1 MKKDL
6 EGFLEDK
13 IQNKAHGVCCKVPF
27 PNCYYRFKLSRKA
40 SKKSVD
46 VAELV
51 KKGEPFKKRDDG
63 DAHLARL
70 EDSRLLS
77 VETCVKFDS
86 RSKIFCDILV
96 ALRDSNVTRVGI
108 HGMPGVGKTTMVE
121 EIRRALVLNK
131 EFEEVAVVSA
141 TLDVKSIQRK
151 LASGLGLS
159 DLDKEDD
166 ESTRAGLL
174 RRRLKNGKKILI
186 ILDDVWCKLPL
197 ADIGIDFGDSKGCK
211 IFMTSRERRVC
222 EANKCM
228 SFLIDIL
235 SKEEAWSLFRE
246 HAGNCVDY
254 PDISPVSEIVFN
266 ECGRLPLIIRAVG
279 EALKDGDLFEWKDA
293 QGQFES
299 CTPHMIANIDDQAY
313 KTLELSFNKL
323 KPEEAKS
330 CLLLCSLF
338 PEDAVISI
346 DEVSLLA
353 KAMGFLP
360 NTDSIEDA
368 RNRALSLVKTVKTS
382 CLLQECED
390 GDSVKLHDVIR
401 DVSVHVASEDVKYR
415 FMLRSVVSAWPEIH
429 EARRAISLRI
439 ETTLELPRKLECPQL
454 QTLMLNSSKNA
465 NTHVPDTFFD
475 GLENLTVLSL
485 RNIYIYISSLL
496 ILPNLLMLY
505 MRIEDSFNLSMLK
518 ELKKLEILI
527 LACSYL
533 HKLPL
538 DLRELKNL
546 RLLDLRGCHQLW
558 LTEDGVLSSPNHLE
572 ELYLPSCF
580 RCWDAALVDELNSLT
595 RLTALGAPRID
606 FDNLPDYQFCKKLIR
621 YDITVGHNYST
632 RSVTEG
638 LSRHISSTRTID
650 VGSINLIYRINL
662 IDPRDA
668 AKVLIEGAEKL
679 FLTVNGTVKN
689 LFYESSRDGFPH
701 LKSLEVSDCEGMEY
715 LVKWTPLFKK
725 RSFSKLEVLAVR
737 LDISLT
743 GQW

>member
-1 MKKDL
+1 
-6 EGFLEDK
+6 
-13 IQNKAHGVCCKVPF
+13 
-27 PNCYYRFKLSRKA
+27 
-40 SKKSVD
+40 
-46 VAELV
+46 
-51 KKGEPFKKRDDG
+51 
-63 DAHLARL
+63 
-70 EDSRLLS
+70 
-77 VETCVKFDS
+77 
-86 RSKIFCDILV
+86 
-96 ALRDSNVTRVGI
+96 
-108 HGMPGVGKTTMVE
+108 MPGVGKTTMME

-131 EFEEVAVVSA
+131 EFEEVAVAVVSA

-159 DLDKEDD
+159 DLDKEAD

-197 ADIGIDFGDSKGCK
+197 ADIGIDFGDSKNCK

-235 SKEEAWSLFRE
+235 SKEEAWSLFRQ

-254 PDISPVSEIVFN
+254 PDISPVSEVVFN

-293 QGQFES
+293 QRQFES

-338 PEDAVISI
+338 PEDAAISI

-368 RNRALSLVKTVKTS
+368 RNRALSLAKTLKTS

-415 FMLRSVVSAWPEIH
+415 FMVKSVVSAWPEIH

-454 QTLMLNSSKNA
+454 QTLMLNSNKYA
-465 NTHVPDTFFD
+465 CTRVPDTFFD
-475 GLENLTVLSL
+475 GLENLAGLNV
-485 RNIYIYISSLL
+485 
-496 ILPNLLMLY
+496 
-505 MRIEDSFNLSMLK
+505 
-518 ELKKLEILI
+518 
-527 LACSYL
+527 
-533 HKLPL
+533 
-538 DLRELKNL
+538 RELHVPLLSRMSTFSISRLPELQLLWNRDPCGILDFQSLTVIKIEHCGLLKMLFSCSVARALEQL
-546 RLLDLRGCHQLW
+546 R
-558 LTEDGVLSSPNHLE
+558 VLIVGSCPMIETIVYDDEGKEGTGHSIEFPRLKFIKLE
-572 ELYLPSCF
+572 ELPRLTSFCN
-580 RCWDAALVDELNSLT
+580 AKIALTMYSLT
-595 RLTALGAPRID
+595 ASRLDRCPRILGFSSGQLHMPKMKISSGQLATQLRMTYLGRAPSPWITVTD
-606 FDNLPDYQFCKKLIR
+606 LNKQLQELVTDKDSSRNWVKTDVVDNFLEELAWNDRYEIQKYKIFNELYPTTSIFLIR
-621 YDITVGHNYST
+621 Q
-632 RSVTEG
+632 
-638 LSRHISSTRTID
+638 SSMI
-650 VGSINLIYRINL
+650 GS
-662 IDPRDA
+662 
-668 AKVLIEGAEKL
+668 
-679 FLTVNGTVKN
+679 
-689 LFYESSRDGFPH
+689 
-701 LKSLEVSDCEGMEY
+701 
-715 LVKWTPLFKK
+715 
-725 RSFSKLEVLAVR
+725 SK
-737 LDISLT
+737 
-743 GQW
+743 